1 MKNSVKRGRP
11 KSFDEQQALEKAMLL
26 FWENGYIATSISD
39 LTKALGITTP
49 SLYCSFGDK
58 ASLFNQCID
67 YYLTNEACPI
77 VEIMRQA
84 KTAKVAIELL
94 MYDSAKRLVQPDK
107 PAGCMLVTSAIGSAK
122 QVQEVQHHVSE
133 KRNNY
138 KEIFLKRL
146 KQGVEEGDIAKD
158 TPLEALADFYITL
171 INGLTVK
178 ACDGANLETLN
189 QIVLN
194 AMKAWSVFE
203 NTNESITL

>member
-1 MKNSVKRGRP
+1 MKNSAKRGRP
-11 KSFDEQQALEKAMLL
+11 KSFDEQQALEKAMFL

-58 ASLFNQCID
+58 ATLFNRCID

-77 VEIMRQA
+77 IEIMRQA

-122 QVQEVQHHVSE
+122 QVEEVQLHVSE
-133 KRNNY
+133 KRHNY
-138 KEIFLKRL
+138 QEIILKRL
-146 KQGVEEGDIAKD
+146 QQGLEEGDIAKGTKLD
-158 TPLEALADFYITL
+158 ALADFYITL

-194 AMKAWSVFE
+194 AMKAWPVFE
-203 NTNESITL
+203 SSAE